1 MNKFK
6 YIDKKILCSY
16 DLSEDFF
23 DVLGVKVYDI
33 IPLRK
38 VFVLFTDKGKRI
50 LKTTNSA
57 DDRISFINKALNI
70 VKEKDKY
77 ILQYCANSNGEII
90 TEWKG
95 KSYVLLDMIEG
106 REANFTNPIEVEW
119 CTKALARF
127 HEASKEII
135 NNFTTEEVQ
144 RNSSRNLIYEFL
156 NDLCLIIEAERIISK
171 FSYKNEFDSL
181 FLQNVAKAKNDLNKS
196 INLLME
202 SEYTDMY
209 SDMKNRVICHLDLA
223 HHNFIIDEENVN
235 IIDFDYCK
243 IDIRTIDI
251 YNFMAKVI
259 KNYAYDKGI
268 IKKIIEDYSSISEVS
283 QKEKQL
289 IFAMLNYPRDFVNIA
304 KDYYLKQK
312 SWDDEVFVSRF
323 KDKIEADV
331 FRSDLLRDLNKNLE

>member
-106 REANFTNPIEVEW
+106 REASFTNPIEVEW

-202 SEYTDMY
+202 SEYKDMY

-312 SWDDEVFVSRF
+312 SWDYEVFVSRF

>member
-106 REANFTNPIEVEW
+106 REASFTNPIEVEW

-196 INLLME
+196 INLLMG
-202 SEYTDMY
+202 SEYKDMY

-312 SWDDEVFVSRF
+312 SWDYEVFVSRF